1 MDKRQE
7 LVERIEREFG
17 ICKIHISRIDEALR
31 GLNVPLHEETYPDL
45 DGDSIMRLDQFIF
58 RFSKLQDGIGA
69 KLFRYILEWLYEDT
83 STMSMRDILNRL
95 ERLNLIDDVE
105 RWVYIRELRNTVSHD
120 YPLGTKEVVDSLNE
134 LTRQVETIKNI
145 YSRLKEVYQSK

>member
-1 MDKRQE
+1 M
-7 LVERIEREFG
+7 VERIEREFG

-31 GLNVPLHEETYPDL
+31 GLNVPLHEETIRIWMVIL
-45 DGDSIMRLDQFIF
+45 LCVWINLFFASLNF
-58 RFSKLQDGIGA
+58 RMV
-69 KLFRYILEWLYEDT
+69 LEWLYEDT
-83 STMSMRDILNRL
+83 STMSIRDILNRL

-105 RWVYIRELRNTVSHD
+105 SWVYIRELRNTVSHN

-134 LTRQVETIKNI
+134 LIRQVETIKNI

>member
-1 MDKRQE
+1 
-7 LVERIEREFG
+7 
-17 ICKIHISRIDEALR
+17 
-31 GLNVPLHEETYPDL
+31 
-45 DGDSIMRLDQFIF
+45 MRLDQFIF

-83 STMSMRDILNRL
+83 STMSIRDIL
-95 ERLNLIDDVE
+95 
-105 RWVYIRELRNTVSHD
+105 

-134 LTRQVETIKNI
+134 LIRQVETIKNI

>member
-1 MDKRQE
+1 
-7 LVERIEREFG
+7 
-17 ICKIHISRIDEALR
+17 
-31 GLNVPLHEETYPDL
+31 
-45 DGDSIMRLDQFIF
+45 MRLDQFIF

-83 STMSMRDILNRL
+83 STMSIRDILNRL

-105 RWVYIRELRNTVSHD
+105 SWVYIRELRNTVSHN
-120 YPLGTKEVVDSLNE
+120 YPLSTKEVVDSLNE
-134 LTRQVETIKNI
+134 LIRQVETIKNI

>member
-1 MDKRQE
+1 
-7 LVERIEREFG
+7 
-17 ICKIHISRIDEALR
+17 
-31 GLNVPLHEETYPDL
+31 
-45 DGDSIMRLDQFIF
+45 MRLDQFIF

-69 KLFRYILEWLYEDT
+69 
-83 STMSMRDILNRL
+83 MSIRDILNRL

-105 RWVYIRELRNTVSHD
+105 SWVYIRELRNTVSHN

-134 LTRQVETIKNI
+134 LIRQVETIKNI

>member
-1 MDKRQE
+1 
-7 LVERIEREFG
+7 
-17 ICKIHISRIDEALR
+17 
-31 GLNVPLHEETYPDL
+31 
-45 DGDSIMRLDQFIF
+45 MRLDQFIF

-83 STMSMRDILNRL
+83 STMSIRDILNRL

-105 RWVYIRELRNTVSHD
+105 RNTVSHN

-134 LTRQVETIKNI
+134 LIRQVETIKNI